1 MSGFPCICSNLRPTS
16 TVARAVMLSI
26 LAIWKPKRAF
36 TSTRCGGV
44 AFSLASLTY
53 AATST
58 LIMLVPGP

>member
-16 TVARAVMLSI
+16 TGARAVMLSI
-26 LAIWKPKRAF
+26 LAIWKPKRA
-36 TSTRCGGV
+36 STRCGGV